1 MFLKYIWKEWYEM
14 ANRNKLVVPEAKQ
27 AVDMLKMEIASE
39 MGYTPP
45 TNDMQDKMYPALVNG
60 LAVREMVRMGEK
72 MIMNNKPSQFGPQIN
87 KDFHNLRK

>member
-1 MFLKYIWKEWYEM
+1 L
-14 ANRNKLVVPEAKQ
+14 ANKNKLVVPEAKQ
-27 AVDMLKMEIASE
+27 AVEMLKMEIASD

-45 TNDMQDKMYPALVNG
+45 SDMQDKMYPALVNG

-72 MIMNNKPSQFGPQIN
+72 AIINNKPSQFRAQIN

>member
-1 MFLKYIWKEWYEM
+1 MGRK
-14 ANRNKLVVPEAKQ
+14 NKLVIPEAKR
-27 AVDMLKMEIASE
+27 AVNALKMELASD

-45 TNDMQDKMYPALVNG
+45 TTDMKDKMYPALVNG

-72 MIMNNKPSQFGPQIN
+72 MITNNQPSQFRPQIN